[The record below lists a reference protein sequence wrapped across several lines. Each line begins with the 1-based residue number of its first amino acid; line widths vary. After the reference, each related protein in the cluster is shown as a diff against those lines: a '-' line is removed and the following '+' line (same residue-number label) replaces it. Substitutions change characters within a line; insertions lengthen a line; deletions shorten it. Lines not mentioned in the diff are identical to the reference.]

1 MRESLLQVST
11 RCLHTQLKA
20 GPEKAPAK
28 TTVEARKVYPE
39 SAEGFTLSLPKGGL
53 LKSFPVSS
61 RIVRARKSMP
71 PCYYRFNA
79 VISNEIRRCFDRNCG
94 KKLKLCERWNQP
106 QHLVHL

>member
-20 GPEKAPAK
+20 SPEKAPAK

-39 SAEGFTLSLPKGGL
+39 SAEGWIIQKLPI
-53 LKSFPVSS
+53 SS
-61 RIVRARKSMP
+61 RIFQARKSMP

-79 VISNEIRRCFDRNCG
+79 VLSTEIR
-94 KKLKLCERWNQP
+94 Q
-106 QHLVHL
+106 

>member
-20 GPEKAPAK
+20 GPEKAPVK

-53 LKSFPVSS
+53 FKTTH
-61 RIVRARKSMP
+61 
-71 PCYYRFNA
+71 
-79 VISNEIRRCFDRNCG
+79 
-94 KKLKLCERWNQP
+94 KLKNSPGQEINASL
-106 QHLVHL
+106 LL